1 MKLFFSILILLLYSC
16 VTSATVVLPRIF
28 GDNMVLQR
36 NKPINVWGWAKPGE
50 NVAVS
55 FNKQTKY
62 TTAGRNGKWLVTL
75 NAEKAGGPLTLTVK
89 GTNTLYIQNILVGEV
104 WLCGGQSNMEMPIA
118 GWGKINNFENEI
130 KAANYPLIRE
140 FKVPFTISS
149 TLKEDLT
156 GGNWKICSPATAGE
170 FSSTAYFFARKLY
183 NELKVPIGLV
193 NSSRGG
199 TQSEAWTSV
208 NGFEATPELRYIA
221 TEIRTGSVE
230 NILKKRNES
239 IIKNLEKPQE
249 GSTGPLGRSANWKN
263 EDFDDN
269 KWNLMKLPGVW
280 EDQGFQVL
288 DGIVWFRKT
297 IDVSPGDA
305 GKTAMVQLA
314 QVDESDETYLNG
326 VKIGETGIWHTLRKY
341 TIPAGLLKP
350 GKNLIAIKVTDT
362 EGTGGVYGNPAAMKI
377 TIDSKEQSL
386 AGDWRFRIDSVF
398 NLSESLGPN
407 DYPGLLF
414 NAMINPLVNYT
425 IKGAIWYQG
434 EANAGRAF
442 QYRIAFPMMIKDWRQ
457 HFKQG
462 DFPFYFVQL
471 PTFGSAKSNSNNG
484 SQWAELREAQDQTLA
499 LPNTGMVVTTDIGD
513 PGDIHP
519 KNKQDVGKRLADI
532 VLNKLYQKKGE
543 CTGPRYQSMKIIG
556 TTVSLSFTH
565 TGSGLQ
571 AKDKGSRV
579 NGFEIAG
586 ADKKFHLAQAII
598 SGNKIILH
606 ADSVLQPVAVRY
618 NWADDAS
625 SGNLFNREL
634 YPAAP
639 FRTDNWEG
647 ITVRN
652 RYNY

>member
-1 MKLFFSILILLLYSC
+1 
-16 VTSATVVLPRIF
+16 
-28 GDNMVLQR
+28 MVLQR

-140 FKVPFTISS
+140 FKVPFTIST

-362 EGTGGVYGNPAAMKI
+362 RGTGGVYGNPAAMKI

-532 VLNKLYQKKGE
+532 ALNKLYQKKGE

-598 SGNKIILH
+598 SGNKIMLH

-652 RYNY
+652 RYTY

>member
-140 FKVPFTISS
+140 FKVPFTIST

-208 NGFEATPELRYIA
+208 NGFEATPGLRYIA

-532 VLNKLYQKKGE
+532 ALNKLYQKKGE

-652 RYNY
+652 RYTY